1 VLAVTGVAAA
11 GERLAVI
18 VSVHRTAR
26 LTVEEVAQIYLR
38 KRRFWRN
45 GDPIIPVN
53 RDATSRTRQ
62 LFTRLVFRGEARRL
76 ATYWNR
82 QYFRGILPPATLA
95 SDEAVQRFV
104 AHEPR
109 AIGYIDAGGAN
120 ESVRV
125 ILHLEAPPRTSRAR

>member
-1 VLAVTGVAAA
+1 MPGTRIRPAA
-11 GERLAVI
+11 GEHLAVI

-38 KRRFWRN
+38 KRRFWDN

-53 RDATSRTRQ
+53 RESTSRTRQ
-62 LFTRLVFRGEARRL
+62 LFTHLVFRGEARRL

-82 QYFRGILPPATLA
+82 QYFRGTLPPATLA
-95 SDEAVQRFV
+95 SDEAVKRFV
-104 AHEPR
+104 SHEPR
-109 AIGYIDAGGAN
+109 AIGYIDAGGVD

-125 ILHLEAPPRTSRAR
+125 ILHLEASPRTSRPR